1 MTFNYE
7 NCFVYE
13 HSMAVASAFGAQFFH
28 NAILDGE
35 SDFDA
40 IILMKLKFWQFW
52 QYRPTRKAD
61 GVQRYGWRRPWE
73 RTQGMRWWLQ
83 GYFVKALE
91 ETNK

>member
-40 IILMKLKFWQFW
+40 IILMKLKF
-52 QYRPTRKAD
+52 
-61 GVQRYGWRRPWE
+61 
-73 RTQGMRWWLQ
+73 
-83 GYFVKALE
+83 
-91 ETNK
+91 